1 MQHIINYT
9 VIIYLYF
16 YCINIYYSITTVILP
31 LYIYSCMQFY
41 TFFMYDNNK
50 IKKEIYLYKYI
61 INNNKICLLES
72 HIK

>member
-31 LYIYSCMQFY
+31 LYIFMYAILY
-41 TFFMYDNNK
+41 LFMYDNNK
-50 IKKEIYLYKYI
+50 IKKEI
-61 INNNKICLLES
+61 
-72 HIK
+72 